1 LADLAAQLATA
12 KKEAAD
18 NYDRFMRTAADLE
31 NLRKRT
37 LREKEELRLYSAS
50 RVLEDLLPV
59 MDNLALG
66 LTAAKQPN
74 ADLKTLTGGVDM
86 VLTQFKSALGNHGL
100 KEIHPA
106 GLPFDPHQHE
116 ALSHAPSPEVKAE
129 HVLNVIRT
137 GYSLNGRLLP
147 FGWARVARLML
158 TGRSRTGR
166 LPVIGIAPAW
176 RHHPAGAMALGLLLQ
191 GCIAAARARGW
202 QELEIS
208 WVLPQNLA
216 MQQTC
221 DRLGAPE
228 TGRWRLWQT
237 ALAST

>member
-1 LADLAAQLATA
+1 MKPTDDFAATPNPEPAAPAPAAPESAASADLAAQLATA

-86 VLTQFKSALGNHGL
+86 VLTQCKSALGNHGL

-106 GLPFDPHQHE
+106 GQPFDPHQHE
-116 ALSHAPSPEVKAE
+116 ALSHAPSPDVQAE
-129 HVLNVIRT
+129 PVLNVIRT
-137 GYSLNGRLLP
+137 GYSLNGRLLRP
-147 FGWARVARLML
+147 A
-158 TGRSRTGR
+158 S
-166 LPVIGIAPAW
+166 VIVSSGPTTA
-176 RHHPAGAMALGLLLQ
+176 
-191 GCIAAARARGW
+191 
-202 QELEIS
+202 
-208 WVLPQNLA
+208 VK
-216 MQQTC
+216 
-221 DRLGAPE
+221 E
-228 TGRWRLWQT
+228 TVI
-237 ALAST
+237 

>member
-1 LADLAAQLATA
+1 MKPTDESAATPNPEPAAPAPAAPESAASADLAAQLATA

-106 GLPFDPHQHE
+106 GQPFDPHQHE
-116 ALSHAPSPEVKAE
+116 ALSHAPSPDVKAE

-137 GYSLNGRLLP
+137 GYSLNGRLLRP
-147 FGWARVARLML
+147 A
-158 TGRSRTGR
+158 S
-166 LPVIGIAPAW
+166 VIVSSGPTS
-176 RHHPAGAMALGLLLQ
+176 
-191 GCIAAARARGW
+191 AAK
-202 QELEIS
+202 
-208 WVLPQNLA
+208 
-216 MQQTC
+216 
-221 DRLGAPE
+221 E
-228 TGRWRLWQT
+228 TVI
-237 ALAST
+237 

>member
-1 LADLAAQLATA
+1 MKPTDEFAATPNPEPAAPAPAAPESAASADLAAQLATA

-106 GLPFDPHQHE
+106 GQPFDPHQHE
-116 ALSHAPSPEVKAE
+116 ALSHAPSPDVQAE

-137 GYSLNGRLLP
+137 GYSLNGRLLRP
-147 FGWARVARLML
+147 A
-158 TGRSRTGR
+158 S
-166 LPVIGIAPAW
+166 VIVSSGPTTA
-176 RHHPAGAMALGLLLQ
+176 
-191 GCIAAARARGW
+191 
-202 QELEIS
+202 
-208 WVLPQNLA
+208 VK
-216 MQQTC
+216 
-221 DRLGAPE
+221 E
-228 TGRWRLWQT
+228 TVI
-237 ALAST
+237 

>member
-1 LADLAAQLATA
+1 MKPTDESVATSNPEPAAPAPAAPESAPSADLAAQLATA

-106 GLPFDPHQHE
+106 GQPFDPHQHE
-116 ALSHAPSPEVKAE
+116 ALSHAPSPDVKAE

-137 GYSLNGRLLP
+137 GYSLNGRLLRP
-147 FGWARVARLML
+147 A
-158 TGRSRTGR
+158 S
-166 LPVIGIAPAW
+166 VIVSSGPT
-176 RHHPAGAMALGLLLQ
+176 
-191 GCIAAARARGW
+191 IAAK
-202 QELEIS
+202 
-208 WVLPQNLA
+208 
-216 MQQTC
+216 
-221 DRLGAPE
+221 E
-228 TGRWRLWQT
+228 TVI
-237 ALAST
+237 